1 MADRVEPTGGAPDP
15 NRGSKDDP
23 RFQRLA
29 EALRE
34 NLRKR
39 KRQKREREERAA
51 EAPGGDDPSL
61 VPRKD
66 HLTDFEA

>member
-1 MADRVEPTGGAPDP
+1 MADTVEPMGSAPDP
-15 NRGSKDDP
+15 TRGSQHDP

-39 KRQKREREERAA
+39 KRQEREREEREAA
-51 EAPGGDDPSL
+51 GGDDPSL
-61 VPRKD
+61 VPRED
-66 HLTDFEA
+66 HITDFEA